1 MSDLGYTCV
10 NHSNRTAQNRPT
22 WFRAPFVVIME
33 SSPPRVV
40 ARVRSPHNNR
50 QVVEIEDAVHEGLD
64 YVKHDI
70 RQFLSGFRQ
79 YPVADYL
86 MTSPGFFSAKMTV
99 HSIMEDA
106 RKLLRSVLTTM
117 FYRPGLSP
125 PEQPLTSTWL
135 VVHIAQILCTQIHDL
150 SQRHFFHVPRDGNFD
165 VVYLDEN
172 MMING
177 RQIIYLCV
185 APMSDENM
193 EPARVEL
200 FRRGAG
206 LEEPE
211 RSFLEHRIIECL
223 SQMLS

>member
-1 MSDLGYTCV
+1 
-10 NHSNRTAQNRPT
+10 
-22 WFRAPFVVIME
+22 ME
-33 SSPPRVV
+33 SPSRRVCVGSPQTTV
-40 ARVRSPHNNR
+40 ARVVNNR
-50 QVVEIEDAVHEGLD
+50 AVVEMEDAVHEGLD

-70 RQFLSGFRQ
+70 RQLLRGFRRR
-79 YPVADYL
+79 PVPEYL
-86 MTSPGFFSAKMTV
+86 MTSSGLFSAKMTV
-99 HSIMEDA
+99 HSIIEDV
-106 RKLLRSVLTTM
+106 RILLQSALTTM

-135 VVHIAQILCTQIHDL
+135 VIHIAQILCTQVHNL
-150 SQRHFFHVPRDGNFD
+150 SQQHFFHIPRGDSFD

-193 EPARVEL
+193 EPVRVEL
-200 FRRGAG
+200 FRRGVG
-206 LEEPE
+206 IEEPE

>member
-1 MSDLGYTCV
+1 
-10 NHSNRTAQNRPT
+10 
-22 WFRAPFVVIME
+22 ME
-33 SSPPRVV
+33 SSSPRV
-40 ARVRSPHNNR
+40 ARVRSPQTTVVNNR
-50 QVVEIEDAVHEGLD
+50 QVVDMEDAVREGLD

-70 RQFLSGFRQ
+70 RQFLRGFRR

-86 MTSPGFFSAKMTV
+86 MASSGFFSAKMTV
-99 HSIMEDA
+99 HAIIEDV
-106 RKLLRSVLTTM
+106 RKILRSALTTI

-125 PEQPLTSTWL
+125 PEQPLTSSWL
-135 VVHIAQILCTQIHDL
+135 VVHIAQILCAQVHDL
-150 SQRHFFHVPRDGNFD
+150 SQQHFFHVPCDGSFY

-172 MMING
+172 MMINS

-185 APMSDENM
+185 AQMSDENM

-200 FRRGAG
+200 FRRGTG

-211 RSFLEHRIIECL
+211 RSFVEHRIIECL